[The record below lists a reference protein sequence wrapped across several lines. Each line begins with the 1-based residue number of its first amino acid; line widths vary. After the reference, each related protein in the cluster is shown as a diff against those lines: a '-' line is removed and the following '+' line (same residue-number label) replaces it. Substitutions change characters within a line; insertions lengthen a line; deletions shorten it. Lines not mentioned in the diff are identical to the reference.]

1 MATEQ
6 ISSRQIDK
14 YFKKG
19 IGAFIKESNQ
29 VSAGLKELFSSI
41 PEVDYPPERINEK
54 LKAFIVALGAI
65 VLVKGVVH
73 DDSINADDMNK
84 AFDAINKTHANW
96 RNQPQV
102 DVNTKANKTK

>member
-1 MATEQ
+1 MENEQ
-6 ISSRQIDK
+6 ISSRLIDK
-14 YFKKG
+14 YFKKE
-19 IGAFIKESNQ
+19 IVAFVRKSDE
-29 VSAGLKELFSSI
+29 VSAGLKELFSTI
-41 PEVDYPPERINEK
+41 PEVGYPPERINEK

-84 AFDAINKTHANW
+84 AFDAINKTHPNW

-102 DVNTKANKTK
+102 NETKNTKTK